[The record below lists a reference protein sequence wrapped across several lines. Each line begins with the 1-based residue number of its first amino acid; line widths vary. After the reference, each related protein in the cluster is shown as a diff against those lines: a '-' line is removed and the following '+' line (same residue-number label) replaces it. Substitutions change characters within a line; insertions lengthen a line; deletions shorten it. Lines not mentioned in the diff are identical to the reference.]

1 MPGPLDDVRVVEA
14 CGLIGHYAGCLLA
27 NLGAD
32 VVKVEPPEGD
42 VGRSQPPF
50 LPGVPAIESSLPFLL
65 HNANK
70 RGVSLD
76 LATAEGQRAFL
87 ELLAGAD
94 VLLESWTER
103 EQRALGIG
111 DGEIEA
117 PAPALVRTS
126 ITGWGRSGPRAC
138 WASADIVACAMSGVM
153 RLVGFP
159 EGPPEQLPE
168 QQALRCASIQAAA
181 GTLAALLHRD
191 ETGAGQLVEV
201 SMQEAL
207 LTAMETAVCTVDIL
221 GTDRERTGL
230 EPRSCAG
237 PTSPGTA
244 STSADGF
251 VYLTATGTAGSG
263 FLGLLELMQ
272 SVGAAEELTEE
283 PYASFIAES
292 MNRNILFRLLDDPS
306 RAPPSSRSW
315 SASVRCSSA
324 SWPRRRSAISMSR
337 VRHGAS

>member
-117 PAPALVRTS
+117 TAPALVRTS

-207 LTAMETAVCTVDIL
+207 LMAMETAVCTFDIL

-230 EPRSCAG
+230 EPSILRGANLPGYGLYQCRRLRLPDGHRHGGQRLSG
-237 PTSPGTA
+237 PARADAVGRRRRG
-244 STSADGF
+244 ADGGALRL
-251 VYLTATGTAGSG
+251 VHRRVDEPQHLVPVAGRPR
-263 FLGLLELMQ
+263 
-272 SVGAAEELTEE
+272 AE
-283 PYASFIAES
+283 
-292 MNRNILFRLLDDPS
+292 
-306 RAPPSSRSW
+306 
-315 SASVRCSSA
+315 
-324 SWPRRRSAISMSR
+324 RRRRREA
-337 VRHGAS
+337 GAHR